1 MIHRHFIDKY
11 ELCIEIWHEH
21 NKEQDE
27 TIVSTKVLYY
37 EFQGYKGKNNYTG
50 LKKLRVSRIGIPQDI
65 IAAFDRTQEVI
76 YWDYVE
82 HIEAK

>member
-1 MIHRHFIDKY
+1 MIHRHFIDRF
-11 ELCIEIWHEH
+11 ELCIEIWHDH
-21 NKEQDE
+21 NADLDE

-37 EFQGYKGKNNYTG
+37 EFQNYKGKNKYVG
-50 LKKLRVSRIGIPQDI
+50 LKKVRVPRGDVPVHIMVT
-65 IAAFDRTQEVI
+65 FDRTQEVI